1 MHRIVSAWR
10 SLRRNYGQAIAA
22 ACGITLYILLGL
34 LLWWS
39 LDRYILPESS
49 TEKQD
54 LMQALGFIMA
64 GVAAVAGIY
73 FTWRNLQQGK
83 DEQITE
89 RFTRA
94 IDQLDSE
101 KLEIRLG
108 GIYALERIAN
118 DSPERDYSTIM
129 EVLTAY
135 LRENAPLPRE
145 AEPRPDSEA
154 SKDTGASAENEK
166 QETKPPTDI
175 QAILTV
181 LGRRKKAGKKD
192 DVLLDLSAADL
203 RGANLSGA
211 NLHEAL
217 LWGANLQEAVLA
229 GANLQGANLLD
240 TNLQEAVLMGA
251 NLEGAELMG
260 VRLQGAH
267 LSDAN
272 LQEANLRRA
281 NLQGASLWAAN
292 LQEAVLSNANLQGA
306 KLWGANLRDTVY
318 LNQDQINEADGN
330 VFTRL
335 PAHLQRPASWTPSDE
350 EEKLEEG

>member
-1 MHRIVSAWR
+1 
-10 SLRRNYGQAIAA
+10 
-22 ACGITLYILLGL
+22 
-34 LLWWS
+34 
-39 LDRYILPESS
+39 
-49 TEKQD
+49 
-54 LMQALGFIMA
+54 MQALGFIMA

-240 TNLQEAVLMGA
+240 ANLQEANLWEANLQGAHLLDANLQEANLLGANLQGAHLLDANLQEAVLMGA

-281 NLQGASLWAAN
+281 NLQGAHLLDTN
-292 LQEAVLSNANLQGA
+292 LQGAVLAGANLQGA
-306 KLWGANLRDTVY
+306 KLWEANLRNTVY

>member
-1 MHRIVSAWR
+1 
-10 SLRRNYGQAIAA
+10 
-22 ACGITLYILLGL
+22 
-34 LLWWS
+34 
-39 LDRYILPESS
+39 
-49 TEKQD
+49 
-54 LMQALGFIMA
+54 MQALGFIMA
-64 GVAAVAGIY
+64 GVAAVASIY

-154 SKDTGASAENEK
+154 SKDTEASAENEK

-240 TNLQEAVLMGA
+240 ANLQEANLWEANLQGAHLLDANLQEANLSGANLQGAYLLDTNLQKAVLMGA

-281 NLQGASLWAAN
+281 NLQGA
-292 LQEAVLSNANLQGA
+292 
-306 KLWGANLRDTVY
+306 KLWEANLRDTVY